1 MFHSNASSAE
11 VRTDSPAEGKLYL
24 RIGEENKKQGY
35 PILYQTLRN
44 PDPSIHDFLLK
55 MKIRGKGIVEPY
67 IYVMRQGKYE
77 FGKKAFRAVPD
88 RWTEVS
94 YPIHVD
100 VPGVKKFFILIHTG
114 YVDLDDISLEPVKN
128 P

>member
-1 MFHSNASSAE
+1 MTDMLVGFNPPDGLVKARE
-11 VRTDSPAEGKLYL
+11 VLFRENPEYFGLVHGKRVLSGNDL
-24 RIGEENKKQGY
+24 
-35 PILYQTLRN
+35 
-44 PDPSIHDFLLK
+44 
-55 MKIRGKGIVEPY
+55 RGKGIVEPY
-67 IYVMRQGKYE
+67 IYVMRQGKRE

-94 YPIHVD
+94 YPIRAD